1 MTKLAQ
7 HTFIHTPP
15 PLNPLFLSSSYFS
28 KAYIRIMMLRHVWHF
43 KNPENK
49 TLDIMTDWKL
59 NLKYHITQIQL
70 HITIAKIT

>member
-1 MTKLAQ
+1 
-7 HTFIHTPP
+7 
-15 PLNPLFLSSSYFS
+15 
-28 KAYIRIMMLRHVWHF
+28 MMLGHVWHF

-59 NLKYHITQIQL
+59 NLKYITQIQL